1 MAEKTMDQETMD
13 KKKNDLITK
22 YLSDMA
28 GLEEHIYQAIDKQ
41 AKGTEDQPECN
52 QVLKS
57 IRDTLEVHVTTLNTR
72 LEALGGHP
80 GNPVKQ
86 AGSAVLGVAA
96 GVIDKIRAE
105 ELSKDL
111 RDDYTALNL
120 SSISYVMLA
129 TTALACNDKETA
141 DLAEQHLTDNAGF
154 VIEIGKIIPDVVVQ
168 DLSDFT
174 DINKNAAKQARAI
187 YSNAWSQDGGQ
198 QKPSGSQ
205 NGQPAQKIGAASGNG
220 STF

>member
-1 MAEKTMDQETMD
+1 MDKQTMD

-41 AKGTEDQPECN
+41 AKSTEDQPEYN

-57 IRDTLEVHVTTLNTR
+57 IRDTLETHVATLNKR

-80 GNPVKQ
+80 ANPIKQ

-96 GVIDKIRAE
+96 GLIDKIRAE

-120 SSISYVMLA
+120 SCISYVMLS
-129 TTALACNDKETA
+129 TTALACNDSETA
-141 DLAEQHLTDNAGF
+141 ELAERHLKDNAGF
-154 VIEIGKIIPDVVVQ
+154 VIEIGKIIPDVVVK

-174 DINKNAAKQARAI
+174 DLNKDAARLAREVYA
-187 YSNAWSQDGGQ
+187 YAWDQGGGLQ
-198 QKPSGSQ
+198 NPGQNRQSGQRST
-205 NGQPAQKIGAASGNG
+205 ASASTSTSTNG
-220 STF
+220 STY